1 MVRKN
6 RPRISRRP
14 IRSRRAPTDHPAR
27 NVSQRACVGKVGR
40 RRDRSWSRPAKRD
53 PKAGAKPRPPAAARL
68 PVRAGDGRGASPSRA
83 TRLILKAGSSPS
95 EVRRRSR
102 LRSSARRCAVG
113 AGNPTPIARP
123 FRCSRSTSTVRVAS
137 FPPRASARSTRPN
150 KNYACS
156 LAATDRKVLSDHFYN
171 YLIWQGIA
179 EKNSLTAGGVPV
191 YEPPPSAG
199 QRQRALFKEAVHAHV
214 LGEAHSR
221 G

>member
-1 MVRKN
+1 MTISPGTCRSAHALA
-6 RPRISRRP
+6 RWGDAEIDHGQDPQSEIQRQGQSPRL
-14 IRSRRAPTDHPAR
+14 
-27 NVSQRACVGKVGR
+27 
-40 RRDRSWSRPAKRD
+40 
-53 PKAGAKPRPPAAARL
+53 PAAARL
-68 PVRAGDGRGASPSRA
+68 LVRAGDGRGASPSRA

-156 LAATDRKVLSDHFYN
+156 LTTTDLKVLSDHFYKH
-171 YLIWQGIA
+171 LILQGIA
-179 EKNSLTAGGVPV
+179 AKNSLTAGGVPV